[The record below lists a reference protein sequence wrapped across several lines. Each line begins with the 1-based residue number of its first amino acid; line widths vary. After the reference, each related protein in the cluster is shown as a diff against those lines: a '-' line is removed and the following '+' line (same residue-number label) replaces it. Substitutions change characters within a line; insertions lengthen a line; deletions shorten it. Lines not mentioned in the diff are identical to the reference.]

1 MLLKN
6 TSIYFSRISV
16 YLEPLLRRG
25 LVFLKF
31 GIRMA
36 KTKLQCIQY
45 KFEKCHI
52 KSNFSI
58 NTYLICL
65 QLVFIGARS
74 TFISTYVFIMS
85 HNLFMILPYLP

>member
-6 TSIYFSRISV
+6 SSIYFSRISV
-16 YLEPLLRRG
+16 YLEPCIKKRFS
-25 LVFLKF
+25 FLKVWDKN
-31 GIRMA
+31 GKNKI
-36 KTKLQCIQY
+36 TCIQY